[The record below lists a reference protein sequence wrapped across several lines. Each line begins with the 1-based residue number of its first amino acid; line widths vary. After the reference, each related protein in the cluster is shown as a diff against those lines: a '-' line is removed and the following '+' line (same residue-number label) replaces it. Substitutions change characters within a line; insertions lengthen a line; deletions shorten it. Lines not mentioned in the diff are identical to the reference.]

1 MLVTAEYFRLAT
13 ILHKMVL
20 NNQITSI
27 EREALLHK
35 SGLIK
40 LEDNRWNEPE
50 GAILTMDYDSNKQR
64 T

>member
-40 LEDNRWNEPE
+40 LEDNRWKEPE

-64 T
+64 M

>member
-40 LEDNRWNEPE
+40 LEDNRWKEPE

>member
-20 NNQITSI
+20 SNQITSI

-40 LEDNRWNEPE
+40 LEDNRWKEPD

>member
-1 MLVTAEYFRLAT
+1 MLVTAEYLRLAT

-20 NNQITSI
+20 NNQITSN

-40 LEDNRWNEPE
+40 LEDNRWKEPE
-50 GAILTMDYDSNKQR
+50 GAVLTMNNYSNEEQ
-64 T
+64 

>member
-40 LEDNRWNEPE
+40 LEDNRWKEPD